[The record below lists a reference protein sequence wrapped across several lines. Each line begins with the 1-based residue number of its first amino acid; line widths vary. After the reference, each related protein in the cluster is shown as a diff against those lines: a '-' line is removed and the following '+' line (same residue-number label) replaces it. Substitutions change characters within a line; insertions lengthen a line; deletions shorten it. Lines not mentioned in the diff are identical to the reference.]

1 MVVLLFHRGGIG
13 DIVFG
18 LPLIEDLR
26 RAFPDA
32 RLVVLTHAQ
41 GEQVLRFCPR
51 IDRIIAAGEMDGR
64 WSVGEARSRL
74 EGEVFDIALSTSLSP
89 RAAYLM
95 WRTGAGVRVGFSAG
109 VGRALWTHRAPL
121 RPFEVV
127 FSRRYQRLAAA
138 LGIPATAELPKL
150 EIPQKRR
157 EEARARLRQLGW
169 NDRAPLIS
177 VHVGG
182 GWPTKQWPVEHMAAL
197 AQLARQRHGA
207 TVLLQGG
214 RGDRERA
221 NSIASSAK
229 GLVLISVGNSISD
242 AIAESAVCSV
252 AIGIDSGLSH
262 AAAACGTPTV
272 FLFGPNEPKS
282 MIASPSRL
290 ILTRNLE
297 CRPCN
302 RAGRWRCPLMHHRC
316 MREHSPESVLDAAS
330 PWILPRA

>member
-1 MVVLLFHRGGIG
+1 VRILLFHRGGIG
-13 DIVFG
+13 DIVFA

-26 RAFPDA
+26 GAFPDA
-32 RLVVLTHAQ
+32 HLVVLTHAQ
-41 GEQVLRFCPR
+41 GEEVLRFCPA
-51 IDRIIAAGEMDGR
+51 IDRVIAAGQMDSS
-64 WSVGEARSRL
+64 WSIGLARAAL
-74 EGEVFDIALSTSLSP
+74 QGEVFDIAISTGLSS
-89 RAAYLM
+89 RAAYLI
-95 WRTGAGVRVGFSAG
+95 WRTRARVRVGFSTG

-138 LGIPATAELPKL
+138 LGVPTAAELPKL
-150 EIPQKRR
+150 EVPQTQR
-157 EEARARLRQLGW
+157 EQARARLRRLGW
-169 NDRAPLIS
+169 KERAPLVS

-182 GWPTKQWPVEHMAAL
+182 GWPTKRWPLEHIAAL
-197 AQLARQRHGA
+197 VQLLRQRHGA

-214 RGDRERA
+214 NADRERA
-221 NSIASSAK
+221 NGVASISK
-229 GLVLISVGNSISD
+229 ELVLNSVGNSISD
-242 AIAESAVCSV
+242 AIAESAICRV

-282 MIASPSRL
+282 MIASPTRL

-302 RAGRWRCPLMHHRC
+302 RAGRWRCPLQHHRC
-316 MREHSPESVLDAAS
+316 MREHSPESVLEAVS